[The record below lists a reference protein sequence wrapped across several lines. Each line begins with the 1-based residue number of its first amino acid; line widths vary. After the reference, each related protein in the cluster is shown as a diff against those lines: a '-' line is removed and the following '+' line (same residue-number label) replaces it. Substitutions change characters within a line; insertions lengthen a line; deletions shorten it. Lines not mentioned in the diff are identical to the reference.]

1 MFSCNESKHEVMNL
15 NAKFSCSQATAIL
28 FQTFNRGHLIFSIL
42 KFADKNIFE
51 IRDDTKIIAAN
62 YPTSISCLCTLPF
75 LLQFNPSPTLP
86 AMSNPK
92 QSIQATRT
100 SRRQAAKKQEAET
113 EADAEE
119 EREVDIATNDADI
132 NNAGEQQTALAE
144 VETEH
149 RASQSNE
156 EMSSPV
162 SPRMKMIDSEDSADE
177 DSEQDSGVT
186 DISVILEVLLVKG
199 R

>member
-1 MFSCNESKHEVMNL
+1 
-15 NAKFSCSQATAIL
+15 
-28 FQTFNRGHLIFSIL
+28 
-42 KFADKNIFE
+42 
-51 IRDDTKIIAAN
+51 
-62 YPTSISCLCTLPF
+62 
-75 LLQFNPSPTLP
+75 
-86 AMSNPK
+86 
-92 QSIQATRT
+92 
-100 SRRQAAKKQEAET
+100 
-113 EADAEE
+113 
-119 EREVDIATNDADI
+119 VDIATNDADI

-156 EMSSPV
+156 EMISPV

>member
-1 MFSCNESKHEVMNL
+1 
-15 NAKFSCSQATAIL
+15 
-28 FQTFNRGHLIFSIL
+28 
-42 KFADKNIFE
+42 
-51 IRDDTKIIAAN
+51 
-62 YPTSISCLCTLPF
+62 
-75 LLQFNPSPTLP
+75 
-86 AMSNPK
+86 MSNPK
-92 QSIQATRT
+92 QSTQATRT

-156 EMSSPV
+156 EMTSCNDSSPEDEQDQ
-162 SPRMKMIDSEDSADE
+162 SSFAEDEDDSEDLADE
-177 DSEQDSGVT
+177 DSEQDSG
-186 DISVILEVLLVKG
+186 G
-199 R
+199 